1 MAIWRDDLATEV
13 FFFFDQTLVY
23 VHFIVRRQVIGASLL
38 ISGGVAFLKRHV
50 RRGILPKML
59 EEIIDTR
66 LMVKR
71 SMKLYNQE
79 SKKNE
84 GQFF

>member
-1 MAIWRDDLATEV
+1 MGLQIVLILTEERP
-13 FFFFDQTLVY
+13 FNYLS
-23 VHFIVRRQVIGASLL
+23 HFLL
-38 ISGGVAFLKRHV
+38 GGVAFLKPYV

-59 EEIIDTR
+59 EEILDTR

-79 SKKNE
+79 SKKDPGRLNIKTNYLS
-84 GQFF
+84 